1 MKSKAQQ
8 LSVDSASSLAKRL
21 VNPFQADGMVV
32 LSRRD
37 FRDSFGIARCLIAVL
52 WALELFVNLGD
63 AVAFAQIDGQI
74 GFANFAPGVNAPVFD
89 AAGNPI
95 TGPGPYV
102 ADLFWSINTNAAMDS
117 LTAVGRIT
125 PFAGP
130 APYGPGYFFG
140 GDVNLPF
147 EYLLAQV
154 RVWDTNYGTT
164 YYQARD
170 GGGEFGFS
178 NLIVILP
185 LPPPGLPGLLT
196 GLQSF
201 QLQRLPSLSVS
212 LTTTN
217 TLLLS
222 WPVDLTSYAVQ
233 QNPDLNSTHWTT
245 LTNTP
250 AVVDSQN
257 QVILAKTQATMY
269 YRLVSQ

>member
-1 MKSKAQQ
+1 MSSKDLQF
-8 LSVDSASSLAKRL
+8 SIDCASSLAKRL
-21 VNPFQADGMVV
+21 ANLNRAHGAVA
-32 LSRRD
+32 LSWRN
-37 FRDSFGIARCLIAVL
+37 FRDSVRLWCLVAVL
-52 WALELFVNLGD
+52 WAMQPGLEFRD
-63 AVAFAQIDGQI
+63 AVAIAQTEGQV
-74 GFANFAPGVNAPVFD
+74 GFANLAPGVNAPVLN

-117 LTAVGRIT
+117 LTAVGHIT

-164 YYQARD
+164 YYQAQ
-170 GGGEFGFS
+170 GNGGEFGFS
-178 NLIVILP
+178 NFIIIRP
-185 LPPPGLPGLLT
+185 LPPPSTPGLLT

-201 QLQRLPSLSVS
+201 RLQRLPRLSVS

-217 TLLLS
+217 VLLLS
-222 WPVDLTSYAVQ
+222 WPVEVTSYAIQ
-233 QNPDLNSTHWTT
+233 QSLDLNPTHWTT
-245 LTNTP
+245 LTND
-250 AVVDSQN
+250 AVIVGSQDHVTLPKP
-257 QVILAKTQATMY
+257 QGTTF